1 SSAGNGAIRSSPTGP
16 EKHVGRTL
24 TFYRLPRQHHTHLKS
39 TTLLERV
46 NEEIERRTR
55 VVRIFPNEQS
65 CPPLVRALCAEIHQ
79 TWLEDN
85 RYIAMDPPARAARGG
100 NEACRP
106 SSPASGPCL
115 SICTTRRTQP
125 PTAESARYSGLL
137 AHAAAVAAKKS
148 RYSGLSGCA
157 DSIAGRMSRF
167 RGLSIPTCRPLAT
180 TCRARRQQPPA
191 RLTRASSPLP
201 SSC

>member
-1 SSAGNGAIRSSPTGP
+1 
-16 EKHVGRTL
+16 
-24 TFYRLPRQHHTHLKS
+24 
-39 TTLLERV
+39 
-46 NEEIERRTR
+46 
-55 VVRIFPNEQS
+55 
-65 CPPLVRALCAEIHQ
+65 
-79 TWLEDN
+79 
-85 RYIAMDPPARAARGG
+85 MDPPARAARGG

-157 DSIAGRMSRF
+157 DSIRSEERRVGKECRSR
-167 RGLSIPTCRPLAT
+167 GTPYHEQKK
-180 TCRARRQQPPA
+180 ARHCKE
-191 RLTRASSPLP
+191 S
-201 SSC
+201 